1 MSCASK
7 MEYSHQMARQE
18 SRPKNRKKRAAR
30 QNNRVEGKDQAVHKE
45 GEVGVEEEEGEGVQ
59 QLWELNRGEVS
70 QLRDSLEIFVKV
82 SLQTFVSPSIK
93 H

>member
-7 MEYSHQMARQE
+7 MEVAYSHQMARQE

-30 QNNRVEGKDQAVHKE
+30 QNNRVEGKDKAAHKE
-45 GEVGVEEEEGEGVQ
+45 GEEGVEGEEEEGVQ

-82 SLQTFVSPSIK
+82 SS
-93 H
+93 

>member
-7 MEYSHQMARQE
+7 MEVAYSHQMARQE

-30 QNNRVEGKDQAVHKE
+30 QNNRVEGKDKVAHKE
-45 GEVGVEEEEGEGVQ
+45 GKEGVEGEEEEGVQ

-82 SLQTFVSPSIK
+82 SL
-93 H
+93 

>member
-30 QNNRVEGKDQAVHKE
+30 QNNRVEGKDKAAHKE
-45 GEVGVEEEEGEGVQ
+45 GEEEEGVQ
-59 QLWELNRGEVS
+59 QLWKLNRGEVS

-82 SLQTFVSPSIK
+82 SL
-93 H
+93 